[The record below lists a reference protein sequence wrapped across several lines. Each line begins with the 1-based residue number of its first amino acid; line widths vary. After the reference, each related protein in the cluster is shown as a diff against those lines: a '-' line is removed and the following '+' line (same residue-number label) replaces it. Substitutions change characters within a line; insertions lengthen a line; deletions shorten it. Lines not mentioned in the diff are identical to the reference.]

1 MSTEIFGK
9 TVTNA
14 AEALLALRGAC
25 STSKD
30 DDGITYVWA
39 GYLSGQEPGDGTREC
54 EMLVEAGIFER
65 DTDEDGE
72 YHVYRV
78 VSR

>member
-1 MSTEIFGK
+1 MEIFGK

-14 AEALLALRGAC
+14 AEALIALRGAC

-39 GYLSGQEPGDGTREC
+39 GYLRGQTPGDGTREC
-54 EMLVEAGIFER
+54 EMLVEAGILER
-65 DTDEDGE
+65 DTDEDGV

-78 VSR
+78 VPR